1 MRAPRFAAPIL
12 SAALAAAALAG
23 GCGEAN
29 GRVYATAEAVE
40 PLSPGAGVPSVRVL
54 TVRGEPVDLAGLVR
68 DRGALLVFF
77 RGGW

>member
-1 MRAPRFAAPIL
+1 M
-12 SAALAAAALAG
+12 AAALLAA
-23 GCGEAN
+23 GCGEAG

-40 PLSPGAGVPSVRVL
+40 PLAPGTRVPSARVH